1 MPKKFQGQNTKAV
14 EARQREEERKKNE
27 EEKERIGQEE
37 EWMETDK
44 RVLRQQERL
53 RLRETKRDALATRR
67 AQNKTLLLSEEASS
81 SSSGKNKKQQN
92 VTVQPRIVKQIPQR
106 LPPLINPVKVDEKI
120 QNQKEEKRKQVP
132 LNLEIADEDLPSENI
147 NHIIRAQREEALEK
161 ILVDASSIEE
171 ALEQLQAAEEEAL
184 PTRPVDQHPERR
196 SRTAYI
202 AYEVEHLPDVRREYP
217 SLKYSQHRMIMWKQ
231 WQKAPEN
238 PLNQQSWDVVIV
250 VAMGLFYILEIKR
263 DEGLSES
270 GIGVSYELGKI

>member
-14 EARQREEERKKNE
+14 EARQHEAERKKKNE
-27 EEKERIGQEE
+27 EDKERTGQEE

-81 SSSGKNKKQQN
+81 SSGKNKKQQQN
-92 VTVQPRIVKQIPQR
+92 ETVQPRIVKQIPQR
-106 LPPLINPVKVDEKI
+106 LPPLINPLKVDEKI
-120 QNQKEEKRKQVP
+120 QNQREEKRKQVP
-132 LNLEIADEDLPSENI
+132 LNLVEIADEDLPSENI
-147 NHIIRAQREEALEK
+147 NHIIRAQREEALGK

-171 ALEQLQAAEEEAL
+171 ALEQLQASEEEGL

-202 AYEVEHLPDVRREYP
+202 AYEEAHLPDVRREYP
-217 SLKYSQHRMIMWKQ
+217 SLKYSQHRMIMWKE

-238 PLNQQSWDVVIV
+238 PLNQQS
-250 VAMGLFYILEIKR
+250 
-263 DEGLSES
+263 
-270 GIGVSYELGKI
+270 